1 MKNHSLFNNR
11 DISWLYFNERVLL
24 ESQRDYVPLL
34 EKLKFLAI
42 YSSNLDEF
50 FRVRIPLLHGWKK
63 LDKKGKLD
71 NTDQQAEL
79 NVYKKAKNIIK
90 KQQELFGHILT
101 QEIIP
106 ELSKHNIILHYDLAL
121 PEFALTTLREFF
133 IVEIASY
140 LHVSKLEDHT
150 DFFPLNNELY
160 FFILTSNQ
168 ERYFCPIPSSSVG
181 RFKTIVHEE
190 KYYIFFI
197 DDIIKHFLTEAN
209 LIPNIEYF
217 YSFKVT
223 RDAELN
229 LQEEAG
235 TDLTEALMKE
245 LSKRDFGIATR
256 LLYQSDLPSEELA
269 ILLDSLNLKKSN
281 AMKGGNYHNLKDF
294 FDFPIHNSQ
303 LEYPKSISIEPPFQE
318 LLNSNS
324 IFSVLQQQEILLHT
338 PYHSYDTVLRFF
350 NEAAMDESVQ
360 SISVTLYRLAK
371 DSKIGHALL
380 NAAQKG
386 KKVNVFV
393 ELKARFDESNNLQWA
408 KRLEQA
414 GVNIS
419 YSIPKIKVHAK
430 VAMVERLENEQIKY
444 YGLLSTGNLNENTAK
459 VYTDHS
465 LLTSDEKPLKEL
477 ATLFDFLTKHREK
490 IHDKELVFHH
500 LLVAHFNLYD
510 EFMNLID
517 HEIEQAKAGNKA
529 FIRIKLNNLE
539 EEYLIQKLYEA
550 SSAGVRIELIVRS
563 ICRIIPNQIGLSE
576 NITVKRIV
584 GRYLEHSRIFHFHHA
599 GDNLVYIGSSDWMNR
614 NIYHRIE
621 VCFPIKNEL
630 YKQQLLKYLDI
641 QLADDTSA
649 TSINYLSQNE
659 TPEINNF
666 INAQEEI
673 PRFLIHCD

>member
-1 MKNHSLFNNR
+1 MKNHNLFNNR

-71 NTDQQAEL
+71 STDQQAEL

-106 ELSKHNIILHYDLAL
+106 GLSKHNIILHYDLAL

-133 IVEIASY
+133 LAEIASY

-197 DDIIKHFLTEAN
+197 DDIIKHFLAEAN
-209 LIPNIEYF
+209 LIPNIESF

-235 TDLTEALMKE
+235 TDLTEALIKE

-269 ILLDSLNLKKSN
+269 ILLDCLNLKKSN
-281 AMKGGNYHNLKDF
+281 TMKGGKYHNLKDF
-294 FDFPIHNSQ
+294 FDFPAHNRQ
-303 LEYPKSISIEPPFQE
+303 LEYSQAVSIEPPFQE

-360 SISVTLYRLAK
+360 SIWVTLYRLAK
-371 DSKIGHALL
+371 DSKIGRALL
-380 NAAQKG
+380 NAAQNG

-408 KRLEQA
+408 RRLEQA

-430 VAMVERLENEQIKY
+430 VALVERLENEQIKY

-517 HEIEQAKAGNKA
+517 HEIEQAKAGRIA

-539 EEYLIQKLYEA
+539 EETLIKKLYEA

-576 NITVKRIV
+576 NITVRRIV

-649 TSINYLSQNE
+649 SSINNLGQNE
-659 TPEINNF
+659 IPEINNF
-666 INAQEEI
+666 IDAQEEI